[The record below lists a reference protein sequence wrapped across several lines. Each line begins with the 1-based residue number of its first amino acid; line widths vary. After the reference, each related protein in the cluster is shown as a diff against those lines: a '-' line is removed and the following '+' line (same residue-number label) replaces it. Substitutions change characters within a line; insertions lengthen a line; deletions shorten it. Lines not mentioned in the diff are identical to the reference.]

1 MTTPGAGPDIYSEA
15 EGSDDTL
22 SNLGPLRALAG
33 VFEGRRGTD
42 VHPVTGGDE
51 AESYLE
57 RYELQPIDRQ
67 TNGPQLLYG
76 LRYHQ
81 HITKPGERETFHDQ
95 VGYWLWE
102 PATETVSVLLAIPR
116 AEVAMAAGH
125 VSADA
130 TSFTVTAGLG
140 SATNGIAS
148 GPFLD
153 EHFRTV
159 SWTVTV
165 TVLDADTWRYQQDT
179 VLEVAG
185 REGLVHHTDESTL
198 VRIAPPSP
206 NPLAAP

>member
-1 MTTPGAGPDIYSEA
+1 MTAAFGPDIYTEA

-22 SNLGPLRALAG
+22 SNLGPLRTMAG
-33 VFEGRRGTD
+33 IFEGPRGTD
-42 VHPVTGGDE
+42 VHPAVDGDE
-51 AESYLE
+51 AEAYIE

-81 HITKPGERETFHDQ
+81 HIHKPGERETFHDQ

-102 PATETVSVLLAIPR
+102 PATESVSLLLAIPR
-116 AEVAMAAGH
+116 AEVALAIGHAG
-125 VSADA
+125 ADA
-130 TSFTVTAGLG
+130 TTFTVTAGLG
-140 SATNGIAS
+140 AATNGIAS

-153 EHFRTV
+153 ENFRTV
-159 SWTVTV
+159 SWSVTV
-165 TVLDADTWRYQQDT
+165 TVLDADTWRYEQDT

-198 VRIAPPSP
+198 VRVAGPAP